1 MVEAYDLLHERKPY
15 AAEARELRTLVRR
28 YAGSSAHT
36 LLDVA
41 CGTGRHLEHLARWF
55 ECTGLDASEPMLA
68 RARARVGSVR
78 WVVGRMPS
86 FQLGRTFDVITCLFS
101 AIGYVAGPEALG
113 RTLRTFAA
121 HLAPGGV
128 ILIEPWLTPK
138 AYRAGRLDVLQGR
151 GPGTVVVRM
160 NTTGLR
166 NGRSVLEFHFL
177 VGRRGRIQHAR
188 EVHDLALF
196 DRATMHAGFRGA
208 GLRSVYLRTGP
219 FRSRGLYVAYRPPGR
234 PSAGRVAVPPTRR
247 GSPRR
252 RTWRA
257 RSRRAPT
264 RGRPTAGRA
273 S

>member
-15 AAEARELRTLVRR
+15 AAEARELRTLVQR
-28 YAGSSAHT
+28 YAGPSART

-55 ECTGLDASEPMLA
+55 ACTGLDASEPMLS
-68 RARARVGSVR
+68 RARARVPSVR
-78 WVVGRMPS
+78 WVVGRMPD
-86 FQLGRTFDVITCLFS
+86 FRLGRRFDVITCLFS
-101 AIGYVAGPEALG
+101 AIGYVAGPQALG

-128 ILIEPWLTPK
+128 LLVEPWLTPK
-138 AYRAGRLDVLQGR
+138 AYRVGRLDVLQGR
-151 GPGTVVVRM
+151 GPETVVVRM

-177 VGRRGRIQHAR
+177 VGRWGEIHHAR

-196 DRATMHAGFRGA
+196 DRATMHAAFRGA
-208 GLRSVYLRTGP
+208 GLRSVYLRKGA
-219 FRSRGLYVAYRPPGR
+219 FSSRGLYVAYRPTGR
-234 PSAGRVAVPPTRR
+234 PSAGPAARPRARR
-247 GSPRR
+247 GPPRG
-252 RTWRA
+252 RTVRA
-257 RSRRAPT
+257 RRRRAPT
-264 RGRPTAGRA
+264 RGRPSAGRA